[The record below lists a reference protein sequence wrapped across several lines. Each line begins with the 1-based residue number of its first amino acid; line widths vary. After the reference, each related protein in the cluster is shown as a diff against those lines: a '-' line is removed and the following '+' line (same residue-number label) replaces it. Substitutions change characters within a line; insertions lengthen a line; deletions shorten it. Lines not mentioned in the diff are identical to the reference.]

1 MPRTRPRKRGE
12 VHDLKILLSRA
23 LKKIKPK
30 ELNSILKKI
39 VLYMTYG
46 VDVSPL
52 FPEVLMLSQ
61 TPDLLSKKMIY
72 LFMGKYAESQPD
84 MAMMALN
91 TFVK

>member
-23 LKKIKPK
+23 LKKTKPK
-30 ELNSILKKI
+30 ELNGILKKI

-52 FPEVLMLSQ
+52 FPEMLMLSQ
-61 TPDLLSKKMIY
+61 TPDLLSKKMIF
-72 LFMGKYAESQPD
+72 LFMSKYAESQPD
-84 MAMMALN
+84 MAMMTLN

>member
-12 VHDLKILLSRA
+12 VHDLKTLLTRA
-23 LKKIKPK
+23 LKKSKPK
-30 ELNSILKKI
+30 DLNHILKKI

-46 VDVSPL
+46 VDVSLL
-52 FPEVLMLSQ
+52 FPEMLMLSQ

-72 LFMGKYAESQPD
+72 LYLGKYADSQPD
-84 MAMMALN
+84 LAMMTLN

>member
-23 LKKIKPK
+23 LKKTKPK
-30 ELNSILKKI
+30 ELNNILKKI

-52 FPEVLMLSQ
+52 FPEMLMLSQ
-61 TPDLLSKKMIY
+61 TPDLLSKKMIF
-72 LFMGKYAESQPD
+72 LFMSKYAESQPD
-84 MAMMALN
+84 MAMMTLN